1 MTKISPET
9 YGKILAGIELDD
21 IALTK
26 LNSSINHDNLSASMK
41 ISIKDVSAFV
51 NDEQGFKVE
60 NKYTLLSKTEN
71 KIGLKIE
78 AVYLIS
84 FKSIA
89 TIDDDFFDIYKSMS
103 LPLITWPFFREL
115 VNSITSRTNIPPLTL
130 PLIKR

>member
-9 YGKILAGIELDD
+9 YGKILDGIELDD

-89 TIDDDFFDIYKSMS
+89 TIDDDFYDIYKSMS

>member
-9 YGKILAGIELDD
+9 YGKILDGIELDD

>member
-9 YGKILAGIELDD
+9 YGKILDGIELDD
-21 IALTK
+21 IALIK
-26 LNSSINHDNLSASMK
+26 LNSSINQDNLSASMK

-60 NKYTLLSKTEN
+60 NKYTLLSKKEN

-115 VNSITSRTNIPPLTL
+115 VYSITSRTSIPPLTL